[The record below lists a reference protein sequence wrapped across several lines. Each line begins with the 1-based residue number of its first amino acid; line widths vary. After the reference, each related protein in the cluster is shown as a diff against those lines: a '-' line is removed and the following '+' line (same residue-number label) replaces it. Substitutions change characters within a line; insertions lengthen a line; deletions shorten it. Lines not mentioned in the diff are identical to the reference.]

1 MTALLVEEAVWLND
15 IALCSLDE
23 LEEFS
28 GLSHEELADLMAVGA
43 IEPDHDAAPAYV
55 FRAQTIVLARTARRL
70 RDDFELD
77 MHGVAMALNLL
88 KKIHALEARLATM
101 DAKLPHTS

>member
-1 MTALLVEEAVWLND
+1 MTALLVEAVWLND

-23 LEEFS
+23 LAEFS
-28 GLSHEELADLMAVGA
+28 GLSRDELAELVAIGA
-43 IEPDHDAAPAYV
+43 IEPDRDSAPAFV

-77 MHGVAMALNLL
+77 THGVAMALNLL
-88 KKIHALEARLATM
+88 QRIHALEARLAAM
-101 DAKLPHTS
+101 DAKLPHLS

>member
-1 MTALLVEEAVWLND
+1 MTALLVEAVWLND

-23 LEEFS
+23 LAEFS
-28 GLSHEELADLMAVGA
+28 GLSHDELAELVAIGA
-43 IEPDHDAAPAYV
+43 IEPDSGSAL

-77 MHGVAMALNLL
+77 THGVAMALNLL
-88 KKIHALEARLATM
+88 QRIHALEARLAAM
-101 DAKLPHTS
+101 DAKLPHLS

>member
-1 MTALLVEEAVWLND
+1 MTALLVEAVWLND

-23 LEEFS
+23 LAEFS
-28 GLSHEELADLMAVGA
+28 GLSHDELADLVEIGA
-43 IEPDHDAAPAYV
+43 IEPDRSAAPAHV

-77 MHGVAMALNLL
+77 IHGVAMALNLL
-88 KKIHALEARLATM
+88 QKIHALETRLAAL
-101 DAKLPHTS
+101 DAKLPHLG

>member
-1 MTALLVEEAVWLND
+1 MTALLVEAVWLND

-23 LEEFS
+23 LAEFS
-28 GLSHEELADLMAVGA
+28 GLSHDELAELVAIGA
-43 IEPDHDAAPAYV
+43 IEPDRDSAPAYV

-77 MHGVAMALNLL
+77 TRGVGLALKLL
-88 KKIHALEARLATM
+88 ERVRDLEEEIARLRAQT
-101 DAKLPHTS
+101 PGI